1 MAAAQQ
7 RVEVRVGERSL
18 SLSNL
23 DKVLWP
29 ETGFTKGQLIDYY
42 SRIAAVMVP
51 HLTGRPITLRR
62 WPNGVGGQSFFEKNC
77 PSHHPPWVQSVRMGD
92 VNYCTLDEPA

>member
-1 MAAAQQ
+1 MSPAAGTQ
-7 RVEVRVGERSL
+7 VTVGGHTL

-42 SRIAAVMVP
+42 ARIGEVMVP
-51 HLTGRPITLRR
+51 HVRARPITLRR
-62 WPNGVGGQSFFEKNC
+62 
-77 PSHHPPWVQSVRMGD
+77 
-92 VNYCTLDEPA
+92 